1 MAGLLGH
8 RVNGGVRVHLDGI
21 PHLFYLLGGGPQR
34 RGRASGDLA
43 GFTFLGKEVRG
54 RFLAE
59 QVTLG
64 LCR

>member
-1 MAGLLGH
+1 MAGLFGH

-21 PHLFYLLGGGPQR
+21 PHFLYLWGGGPQ
-34 RGRASGDLA
+34 GRWRAFGDLA
-43 GFTFLGKEVRG
+43 GFTFLGKEVCG